1 MENRGNIIT
10 AVFTD
15 SRSVYTDELYRK
27 NYGQILKIQGLPL
40 PLNFE
45 THFSMNGDIAKP
57 MIGTTVDGV
66 GTVEIPDEYL
76 EDSGI
81 LTAYIYLHAGLD
93 DGETE
98 YVIRTKVIPRPDV
111 DPSEPTP
118 VQQDVITQAIA
129 ALNNA
134 VDTVT
139 VLSDETEEN
148 ALAAEHYADL
158 ASQCAG
164 TAGYLEIEIDER
176 GHLIYTKTDAVDV
189 DFRLQN
195 GHLIM
200 EGI

>member
-1 MENRGNIIT
+1 MP
-10 AVFTD
+10 
-15 SRSVYTDELYRK
+15 YEL
-27 NYGQILKIQGLPL
+27 
-40 PLNFE
+40 F
-45 THFSMNGDIAKP
+45 
-57 MIGTTVDGV
+57 
-66 GTVEIPDEYL
+66 
-76 EDSGI
+76 
-81 LTAYIYLHAGLD
+81 LTAKAIVCYIYLHD
-93 DGETE
+93 EVTDG
-98 YVIRTKVIPRPDV
+98 RTVYTIKIPVKDRPKPSDV
-111 DPSEPTP
+111 EPTP
-118 VQQDVITQAIA
+118 VQQDIITQAIA